1 MSYLIGLTTFLSTL
15 CGGLFAL
22 RCQDKLHLILG
33 FSAGAVIGVTFFD
46 LLPEAVRLGTRQWNV
61 SVVTTVVATGFIVYM
76 LLDRLLFFH
85 VHSHDMHVYRPTSQ
99 RGMLG
104 ASSLSV
110 HSFLDGVAIGLAFQ
124 TSPETGVIVAVAVLV
139 HDFADGINTVS
150 LILKN
155 GGQTVRAVQWLI
167 LDAIAPVLGVLSTL
181 LFTVPEAVLGLLL
194 ALFSGFFLYIGASDL
209 LPESHHGHPTT
220 WTTLMII
227 LGITTLYLAI
237 KLARW

>member
-1 MSYLIGLTTFLSTL
+1 MWNAPMAYLIGITTLCSTL

-22 RCQDKLHLILG
+22 RCRNQLHLILG

-46 LLPEAVRLGTRQWNV
+46 LLPEAVQLGTKQFSV

-85 VHSHDMHVYRPTSQ
+85 VHPHDRRQYMPKSQ
-99 RGMLG
+99 RGILG

-124 TSPETGVIVAVAVLV
+124 TSLDTGIIVAVAVLV
-139 HDFADGINTVS
+139 HDFSDGINTVN

-155 GGQTVRAVQWLI
+155 GGATRCAMQWLM
-167 LDAIAPVLGVLSTL
+167 LDAAAPVLGILSTL
-181 LFTVPEAVLGLLL
+181 LFTLPETMLGLTL
-194 ALFSGFFLYIGASDL
+194 ALFSGFFLYTGASD
-209 LPESHHGHPTT
+209 
-220 WTTLMII
+220 
-227 LGITTLYLAI
+227 
-237 KLARW
+237 